1 MNKINS
7 PIKSRNI
14 FKNPSKFGV
23 HSEKLTHSYI
33 KLLNECDLKSLV
45 KLFQVDFD
53 LFGFSQNIY

>member
-1 MNKINS
+1 M
-7 PIKSRNI
+7 
-14 FKNPSKFGV
+14 NPSKFGV

-33 KLLNECDLKSLV
+33 KLLNDCDLKSLV